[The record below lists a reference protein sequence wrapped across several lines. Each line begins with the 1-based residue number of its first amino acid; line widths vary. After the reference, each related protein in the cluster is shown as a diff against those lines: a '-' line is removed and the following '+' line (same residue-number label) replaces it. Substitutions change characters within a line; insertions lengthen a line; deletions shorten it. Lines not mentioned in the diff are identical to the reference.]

1 MYGPGD
7 VQFFTRLSRIYDLV
21 MPAANEAAID
31 AGLSSAERPVNRVLD
46 VGGGSGRATVAT
58 GRADS
63 IVVDISAGMLSRAQ
77 ARGLASIRG
86 DARRLPIS
94 DRSVDAVLIV
104 DAFHHMP
111 DGEVVLDE
119 IVRVLRPGGVI
130 VIREFDPSRLLGR
143 TIELSEHAI
152 GMQSTFYTPTRLA
165 YELAERGL
173 DVSTTDNRLGYTA
186 IGVLSVDASQ

>member
-7 VQFFTRLSRIYDLV
+7 VRFFTRLSRIYDLM

-31 AGLSSAERPVNRVLD
+31 AGLSSAERSVNRVLD

-58 GRADS
+58 GRADA

-77 ARGLASIRG
+77 ARGLACIRG
-86 DARRLPIS
+86 DARQLPIS

-111 DGEVVLDE
+111 DGEIVLDE
-119 IVRVLRPGGVI
+119 LVRVLRPGGVI

-143 TIELSEHAI
+143 SIELAEHAI

-165 YELAERGL
+165 YELAERGV

-186 IGVLSVDASQ
+186 IGVRPVDDSQ